1 MTRPRSA
8 LLMFGPGLLVAA
20 TGVGAGD
27 LAIGTITGSK
37 LGVAILWAVVLGAAL
52 KFAMSEGLAR
62 WQIATGETLLEGAL
76 MRLARPVRWIFLAY
90 LLTWSWFV
98 GSALISACGVTT
110 HALIPVFEDPV
121 RGKFV
126 FGVTCSLAG
135 LVLVRRGGF
144 RWFERCMRVCIVLM
158 FVTVLVTAALLVED
172 WAEVAMGMVVPNIP
186 DAGGEGI
193 TATIALIGGV
203 GGTLTVVCYSY
214 WIRETGQDGPSD
226 LNTCRADLC
235 VGYGV
240 TALFGVA
247 MVILG
252 SGIEI
257 EGSGAGLIVALAN
270 HLEGPLGSFAKWMF
284 LTGAFGAVF
293 SSLLGVWQSRRV
305 LRFHLSSRRRAAAAP
320 SPPRARPPGS
330 RRSGP
335 RGSSPCPAL
344 TAARAASRRRAAP
357 QASRGGPWSRRRR
370 RGRRSTWR

>member
-1 MTRPRSA
+1 
-8 LLMFGPGLLVAA
+8 
-20 TGVGAGD
+20 
-27 LAIGTITGSK
+27 
-37 LGVAILWAVVLGAAL
+37 
-52 KFAMSEGLAR
+52 
-62 WQIATGETLLEGAL
+62 
-76 MRLARPVRWIFLAY
+76 
-90 LLTWSWFV
+90 
-98 GSALISACGVTT
+98 
-110 HALIPVFEDPV
+110 
-121 RGKFV
+121 
-126 FGVTCSLAG
+126 
-135 LVLVRRGGF
+135 
-144 RWFERCMRVCIVLM
+144 MRVCIVLM

-293 SSLLGVWQSRRV
+293 SSLLGVWQSVPYLFADFCAILSRSKGSPRPGVDTAGRPYRTYLYAIALVPMVGLWIPFKEIQQFYAV
-305 LRFHLSSRRRAAAAP
+305 LGALFFPMLAVTLLWLNEREDWVGRAFKNGWKSRATLLFTLVFFVGLETQRWLS
-320 SPPRARPPGS
+320 
-330 RRSGP
+330 
-335 RGSSPCPAL
+335 
-344 TAARAASRRRAAP
+344 
-357 QASRGGPWSRRRR
+357 
-370 RGRRSTWR
+370 